1 MLRDE
6 RNDAAANDS
15 RLRHDCA
22 YTIRCSPRTTSAG
35 AAPHAAPPEKPSV
48 LLQRLDRYILKMA
61 TIAAIV
67 LLIGLTSVIW
77 VTQALREVDL
87 ITGKGQ
93 TVLIFFTVTLL
104 SLPALIAGIA
114 PVALFMATLYTLNR
128 LNSDSELIV
137 MNAAGVAPHRITR
150 PFIVLTIAVSLLVGW
165 MTLSVMPTGFR
176 MLRDLITLIRAD
188 FVANVVKEGQFVAL
202 DSGVTFHYRER
213 SGDALVGIFMQ
224 DRRDPNQPSIYIAE
238 RGRTV
243 DVDGNSFLM
252 LEKGTIQR
260 ETKNTD
266 TSSIISF
273 ERYAL
278 NLSALSGDTTG
289 GAGEGDG
296 DKAVYKPRERSTW
309 QLLNQDPNE
318 TYYKFQA
325 GRFRAELHNRL
336 SAPFYPMAFMLIAFA
351 CIGEARTTRQGRA
364 FAIQSAI
371 LIVAA
376 TRIGAYMAWT
386 ASVRS
391 PLAAAMLYIL
401 PVAAIVVST
410 AVILYGQ
417 TVRPLLARA
426 AAPLLLPFSALSAR
440 FRRA

>member
-1 MLRDE
+1 MFL
-6 RNDAAANDS
+6 
-15 RLRHDCA
+15 
-22 YTIRCSPRTTSAG
+22 
-35 AAPHAAPPEKPSV
+35 K
-48 LLQRLDRYILKMA
+48 RLDRYILKIA
-61 TIAAIV
+61 TVAAIV
-67 LLIGLTSVIW
+67 LLVGLTSVIW

-104 SLPALIAGIA
+104 SLPALVAGIA

-137 MNAAGVAPHRITR
+137 MNAAGVAPHRLTR
-150 PFIVLTIAVSLLVGW
+150 PFIVLTIATSLIVCW
-165 MTLSVMPTGFR
+165 MTLSVMPAGFR

-188 FVANVVKEGQFVAL
+188 FVANVVKEGQFVSL
-202 DSGVTFHYRER
+202 DSGVTFHYREK

-224 DRRDPNQPSIYIAE
+224 DRRDPKQPSIYIAE

-260 ETKNTD
+260 ENRQD
-266 TSSIISF
+266 TTSIISF

-278 NLSALSGDTTG
+278 NLSALSGDPTG

-296 DKAVYKPRERSTW
+296 DKVTYKPRERSTW
-309 QLLNQDPNE
+309 ALLNQDPNE
-318 TYYKFQA
+318 SYYKLQE

-336 SAPFYPMAFMLIAFA
+336 SAPLYPIAFMLIAFA
-351 CIGEARTTRQGRA
+351 AIGEARTTRQGRA
-364 FAIQSAI
+364 VALQSAI
-371 LIVAA
+371 LIVSA
-376 TRIGAYMAWT
+376 TRIGAYAAWT

-391 PLAAAMLYIL
+391 SFAVWLLYIL
-401 PVAAIVVST
+401 PLAAIVISVSLIVFGQRLRPFLGRLT
-410 AVILYGQ
+410 APLFA
-417 TVRPLLARA
+417 PFNLLA
-426 AAPLLLPFSALSAR
+426 AR
-440 FRRA
+440 LRRA

>member
-1 MLRDE
+1 MF
-6 RNDAAANDS
+6 
-15 RLRHDCA
+15 
-22 YTIRCSPRTTSAG
+22 
-35 AAPHAAPPEKPSV
+35 
-48 LLQRLDRYILKMA
+48 LQRLDRYILKIA
-61 TIAAIV
+61 AVAAIV

-93 TVLIFFTVTLL
+93 TVVIFFTVTLL

-128 LNSDSELIV
+128 LNGDSELIV
-137 MNAAGVAPHRITR
+137 MNAAGVAPQRLTR
-150 PFIVLTIAVSLLVGW
+150 PFIVLTIATSLLVGW
-165 MTLSVMPTGFR
+165 MSLSVMPAGFR

-188 FVANVVKEGQFVAL
+188 FVANVVKEGQFVSL

-213 SGDALVGIFMQ
+213 QGDALVGIFMQ

-243 DVDGNSFLM
+243 DVEGNSFLM

-260 ETKNTD
+260 ETKNTE

-278 NLSALSGDTTG
+278 NLSALSGDG
-289 GAGEGDG
+289 IGGEGSG
-296 DKAVYKPRERSTW
+296 DKVIYKPRERTTW
-309 QLLNQDPNE
+309 ALLTQDTNE
-318 TYYKFQA
+318 QYYKFQE

-336 SAPFYPMAFMLIAFA
+336 SAPLYPIAFMLIAFA
-351 CIGEARTTRQGRA
+351 ALGQARTTRQGRA
-364 FAIQSAI
+364 VAIQAAI
-371 LIVAA
+371 FIVSA
-376 TRIGAYMAWT
+376 TRIAAYAAWT

-391 PLAAAMLYIL
+391 SFAVVLLYLLPIAATVLS
-401 PVAAIVVST
+401 VT
-410 AVILYGQ
+410 WILYGERL
-417 TVRPLLARA
+417 RPVVSGLLTPLT
-426 AAPLLLPFSALSAR
+426 APVIGLASRL
-440 FRRA
+440 RRA

>member
-1 MLRDE
+1 M
-6 RNDAAANDS
+6 
-15 RLRHDCA
+15 
-22 YTIRCSPRTTSAG
+22 
-35 AAPHAAPPEKPSV
+35 
-48 LLQRLDRYILKMA
+48 LLQRLDRYILKSA
-61 TIAAIV
+61 TLATIV

-93 TVLIFFTVTLL
+93 TVVIFFTVTVL
-104 SLPALIAGIA
+104 SLPALLAGIA

-128 LNSDSELIV
+128 LNGDSELIV
-137 MNAAGVAPHRITR
+137 MNAAGVAPKRITR
-150 PFIVLTIAVSLLVGW
+150 PFIVLTIAVSLFVGW
-165 MTLSVMPTGFR
+165 MSLSVMPAGFR

-188 FVANVVKEGQFVAL
+188 FVANVVKEGQFVSL
-202 DSGVTFHYRER
+202 DSGITFHYRER
-213 SGDALVGIFMQ
+213 SGDALLGIFMQ

-243 DVDGNSFLM
+243 EVEGSSFLM

-266 TSSIISF
+266 TTSIISF

-278 NLSALSGDTTG
+278 NLSALSGDPTG
-289 GAGEGDG
+289 APGEGDG
-296 DKAVYKPRERSTW
+296 DKVVYKPRERTTW

-318 TYYKFQA
+318 EYYKFQE

-336 SAPFYPMAFMLIAFA
+336 SAALYPMAFMLIAFA

-364 FAIQSAI
+364 FAIQAAI

-391 PLAAAMLYIL
+391 PFAAALLYIL
-401 PVAAIVVST
+401 PVVAIILAT
-410 AVILYGQ
+410 TVILYGRRLQ
-417 TVRPLLARA
+417 PFAARTMAPL
-426 AAPLLLPFSALSAR
+426 AAPFAGLASR

>member
-1 MLRDE
+1 M
-6 RNDAAANDS
+6 
-15 RLRHDCA
+15 
-22 YTIRCSPRTTSAG
+22 I
-35 AAPHAAPPEKPSV
+35 
-48 LLQRLDRYILKMA
+48 LQRLDRYILKIA
-61 TIAAIV
+61 AVAAIV
-67 LLIGLTSVIW
+67 LLVGLTSVIW

-87 ITGKGQ
+87 VTGKGQ
-93 TVLIFFTVTLL
+93 TVMIFFTVTLL

-137 MNAAGVAPHRITR
+137 MNAAGVAPHRLTR
-150 PFIVLTIAVSLLVGW
+150 PFIVLTIATSLLVAW
-165 MTLSVMPTGFR
+165 MALSVMPAGFR
-176 MLRDLITLIRAD
+176 ALRDLITLIRAD
-188 FVANVVKEGQFVAL
+188 FVANVVKEGQFVSL
-202 DSGVTFHYRER
+202 DSGVTFHYREK
-213 SGDALVGIFMQ
+213 SGDALLGIFMQ

-243 DVDGNSFLM
+243 EAEGSSFLM

-260 ETKNTD
+260 ESRTD
-266 TSSIISF
+266 STSIISF

-278 NLSALSGDTTG
+278 NLSALSGEAAG

-296 DKAVYKPRERSTW
+296 DGVIYKPRERTTW

-318 TYYKFQA
+318 KYYQFQS

-336 SAPFYPMAFMLIAFA
+336 SAPLYPFAFMLIAFA

-364 FAIQSAI
+364 FAIQAAI
-371 LIVAA
+371 LIVGAV
-376 TRIGAYMAWT
+376 RIGAYAAWT

-391 PLAAAMLYIL
+391 GFAVLLLYLLPLVSIIL
-401 PVAAIVVST
+401 SV
-410 AVILYGQ
+410 AVILFGQ
-417 TVRPLLARA
+417 SIRPWLARLFEPVTAPIA
-426 AAPLLLPFSALSAR
+426 ALALK

>member
-1 MLRDE
+1 MFL
-6 RNDAAANDS
+6 
-15 RLRHDCA
+15 
-22 YTIRCSPRTTSAG
+22 
-35 AAPHAAPPEKPSV
+35 K
-48 LLQRLDRYILKMA
+48 RLDRYILKIA
-61 TIAAIV
+61 TVAAIV

-93 TVLIFFTVTLL
+93 TIVIFFTVTLL

-137 MNAAGVAPHRITR
+137 MNAAGVAPHRLTR
-150 PFIVLTIAVSLLVGW
+150 PFIVLTIATSLIVCW
-165 MTLSVMPTGFR
+165 MTLSVMPAGFR

-188 FVANVVKEGQFVAL
+188 FVANVVKEGQFVSL
-202 DSGVTFHYRER
+202 DSGVTFHYREK

-224 DRRDPNQPSIYIAE
+224 DRRDPKQPSIYIAE

-260 ETKNTD
+260 ENRQD
-266 TSSIISF
+266 TTSIISF

-278 NLSALSGDTTG
+278 NLSALSGDPTG

-296 DKAVYKPRERSTW
+296 DKVTYKPRERSTW
-309 QLLNQDPNE
+309 ALLNQDPNE
-318 TYYKFQA
+318 SYYKLQE

-336 SAPFYPMAFMLIAFA
+336 SAPLYPIAFMLIAFA
-351 CIGEARTTRQGRA
+351 AIGEARTTRQGRA
-364 FAIQSAI
+364 VALQSAI
-371 LIVAA
+371 LIVSA
-376 TRIGAYMAWT
+376 TRIGAYAAWT

-391 PLAAAMLYIL
+391 SFAVWLLYIL
-401 PVAAIVVST
+401 PLAAIVISVSLIVFGQRLRPVLGRFT
-410 AVILYGQ
+410 APLFA
-417 TVRPLLARA
+417 PFNLLA
-426 AAPLLLPFSALSAR
+426 AR
-440 FRRA
+440 LRRA

>member
-1 MLRDE
+1 MF
-6 RNDAAANDS
+6 
-15 RLRHDCA
+15 
-22 YTIRCSPRTTSAG
+22 
-35 AAPHAAPPEKPSV
+35 
-48 LLQRLDRYILKMA
+48 LQRLDRYILKIA
-61 TIAAIV
+61 AVAAIV

-87 ITGKGQ
+87 VTGKGQ
-93 TVLIFFTVTLL
+93 TVVIFFTVTLL

-128 LNSDSELIV
+128 LNGDSELIV
-137 MNAAGVAPHRITR
+137 MNAAGVAPQRLTR
-150 PFIVLTIAVSLLVGW
+150 PFIVLTIATSLLVGW
-165 MTLSVMPTGFR
+165 MSLSVMPTGFR

-188 FVANVVKEGQFVAL
+188 FVANVVKEGQFVSL

-213 SGDALVGIFMQ
+213 QGDALLGIFMQ

-238 RGRTV
+238 RGRTA

-278 NLSALSGDTTG
+278 NLSALSGDAAG
-289 GAGEGDG
+289 GEGSG
-296 DKAVYKPRERSTW
+296 DKVVYKPRERTTW
-309 QLLNQDPNE
+309 ALLNQDPTE
-318 TYYKFQA
+318 VYYTFQE

-336 SAPFYPMAFMLIAFA
+336 SAPLYPIAFMLIAFA
-351 CIGEARTTRQGRA
+351 ALGQARTTRQGRA
-364 FAIQSAI
+364 VAIQAAI
-371 LIVAA
+371 FIVSA
-376 TRIGAYMAWT
+376 TRIAAYAAWT

-391 PLAAAMLYIL
+391 NFAVVLLYLL
-401 PVAAIVVST
+401 PVAATVLSI
-410 AVILYGQ
+410 AWILHGERL
-417 TVRPLLARA
+417 RPAMAALLAPLTSPVIGLA
-426 AAPLLLPFSALSAR
+426 ARL
-440 FRRA
+440 RRA